1 MARAAG
7 RKVATPTTMEL
18 ELPALPA
25 AAGPTAA
32 APGAASPTL
41 NQLQRQVDD
50 IARRHDHPTPG
61 MATAPDRVLD
71 ERVRLRDDEP
81 FGRWLLAQRDRGD
94 WIDDLAAAAR
104 QDNGFPRNGT
114 PDDVRRRLTGF
125 GAPGDMFEALD
136 DAERCWE
143 SL

>member
-7 RKVATPTTMEL
+7 RKVATTTTMEL
-18 ELPALPA
+18 DLPAPPA
-25 AAGPTAA
+25 AAMPAAA
-32 APGAASPTL
+32 APGAAAPVL
-41 NQLQRQVDD
+41 DRLQRQVDD

-61 MATAPDRVLD
+61 VAMAPDRILD
-71 ERVRLRDDEP
+71 ERMRQRDDEP

-104 QDNGFPRNGT
+104 QDHGFPKNGT
-114 PDDVRRRLTGF
+114 PVDVRKRLTGF